1 MTMHDTRLVAPPPAL
16 TARQQ
21 SELEFHR
28 NHAAERAGL
37 IDTPVDADIITP
49 GARRPWNAYWSM
61 YDRIIAAN
69 PAGKRVLIPG
79 CGFGD
84 DAIRLAM
91 LGAQVSTF
99 DLSPES
105 VEIARERAARAGYPD
120 IDFRVMPAEAMA
132 DYDAASF
139 DMVIFVDILHHVDI
153 APTLAEVVRVLKP
166 GATIIGDELYT
177 HSMLQRIRTSALVER
192 GLYPAMTRWIYN
204 GEKPYITPD
213 EHKIDEDE
221 FALVRG
227 VMAGARIDYFGVAEG
242 RLFPS
247 RMMWASKID
256 RALMQIA
263 GPVGARL
270 GSRVVFSG
278 TVLG

>member
-1 MTMHDTRLVAPPPAL
+1 MTMHDTAL
-16 TARQQ
+16 TPRQQ

-28 NHAAERAGL
+28 AHAAESAGRVDDP
-37 IDTPVDADIITP
+37 IDRDIIDSA
-49 GARRPWNAYWSM
+49 ARRPWNAYWSM
-61 YDRIIAAN
+61 YDRIIAAA

-91 LGAQVSTF
+91 LGAKVSTF

-105 VEIARERAARAGYPD
+105 VEIARARAARAGCAD
-120 IDFRVMPAEAMA
+120 IDFRVMPAESMA
-132 DYDAASF
+132 DYPAASF

-153 APTLAEVVRVLKP
+153 APTLAEVVRVMTP
-166 GATIIGDELYT
+166 GGTIIGDELYT
-177 HSMLQRIRTSALVER
+177 HSMLQRVRTSAAVEKFA
-192 GLYPAMTRWIYN
+192 YPAMQRWIYN
-204 GEKPYITPD
+204 GQKPYITPD

-221 FALVRG
+221 FALV
-227 VMAGARIDYFGVAEG
+227 MACMDGAHVAYFGLAEG

-256 RALMQIA
+256 RMAMRAA
-263 GPVGARL
+263 GRIGARL

-278 TVLG
+278 TVRG